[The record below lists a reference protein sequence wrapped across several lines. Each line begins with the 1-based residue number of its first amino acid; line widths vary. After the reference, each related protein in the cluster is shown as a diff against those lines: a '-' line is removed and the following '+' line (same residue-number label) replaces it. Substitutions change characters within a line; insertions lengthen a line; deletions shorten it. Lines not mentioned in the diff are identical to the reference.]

1 MAIHQD
7 NYSTCLKCLYY
18 YNLPIDSNFQSH
30 DGWPIVLE
38 AERYIKYSI
47 VMLNNKINW
56 KFQTGV

>member
-47 VMLNNKINW
+47 VMLNNKIN
-56 KFQTGV
+56 